1 MESMESQANET
12 ALVDDLLT
20 ADKNRKRREKRIRR
34 ARAAIVALKRCGYL
48 EDDEEM
54 RTWS

>member
-1 MESMESQANET
+1 MERMESMESQANET

-20 ADKNRKRREKRIRR
+20 ADKDRKRREKRIQR

-54 RTWS
+54 